1 VNLLF
6 EAQREKAPVTVLVF
20 PEMGEGSAAQAEEA
34 AAAAASESLRAEQ
47 QAAEERQAQ
56 VAAKEEEL
64 ARARVLGRAE
74 GLAEGEKRRR
84 EDVEIERSGVSRLC
98 TRFAEERKR
107 YFTEVEGE
115 VVKLA
120 LAIAARVLQRE
131 SAMDPTL
138 LRGVVKVALSK
149 LGDVKGAVLHMNPVD
164 EEAWS
169 DAMKHLGIE
178 IVGDATLER
187 GELRLEAAGGVAE
200 LGIAAQLV
208 EIERGFFDLL
218 ARRPA

>member
-6 EAQREKAPVTVLVF
+6 ESQREKGSVTALVF
-20 PEMGEGSAAQAEEA
+20 PEMSAGTDAHADEAAVASEGLYAEEQVA
-34 AAAAASESLRAEQ
+34 EEQ
-47 QAAEERQAQ
+47 QTEL
-56 VAAKEEEL
+56 AKDEEL
-64 ARARVLGRAE
+64 AQARALGHAE
-74 GLAEGEKRRR
+74 GLAEGDQRRR
-84 EDVEIERSGVSRLC
+84 EDLEIERSAVSHLC
-98 TRFAEERKR
+98 TGFAKERKR
-107 YFTEVEGE
+107 YFAEVEGE

-138 LRGVVKVALSK
+138 LRGVVKVALAK
-149 LGDVKGAVLHMNPVD
+149 LGDVKGAVLRMNPAD
-164 EEAWS
+164 EEAWYG
-169 DAMKHLGIE
+169 AMKHSGVE
-178 IVGDATLER
+178 IVGDVTLRR

-200 LGIAAQLV
+200 LGVAEQLV

>member
-6 EAQREKAPVTVLVF
+6 EAQREELPVAALVF
-20 PEMGEGSAAQAEEA
+20 PELCIAVGATTLEEDVAFVEETLCANERAGEEQARLAME
-34 AAAAASESLRAEQ
+34 ESLE
-47 QAAEERQAQ
+47 
-56 VAAKEEEL
+56 
-64 ARARVLGRAE
+64 RAREQGRAQ
-74 GLAEGEKRRR
+74 GSAEGEQRRR
-84 EDVEIERSGVSRLC
+84 EDLEIERSAVIHLC
-98 TRFAEERKR
+98 TSFTRERKR
-107 YFTEVEGE
+107 YFVEVEGE

-138 LRGVVKVALSK
+138 LKGVVRVALAK
-149 LGDVKGAVLHMNPVD
+149 LGDDKGAVLRMSPD
-164 EEAWS
+164 AEDAWRVE
-169 DAMKHLGIE
+169 MKHAGIE
-178 IVGDATLER
+178 VAGDASLER

>member
-1 VNLLF
+1 MNLLF
-6 EAQREKAPVTVLVF
+6 EAQKENAPVTALVF
-20 PEMGEGSAAQAEEA
+20 PEIGAAAQEEEA
-34 AAAAASESLRAEQ
+34 AAAAASAILHAEE
-47 QAAEERQAQ
+47 QAAEEQRAQLAAQA
-56 VAAKEEEL
+56 EEV
-64 ARARVLGRAE
+64 ARAREQGRAE
-74 GLAEGEKRRR
+74 GLAEGEQRRR
-84 EDVEIERSGVSRLC
+84 EDMEIERSAVSHLC
-98 TRFAEERKR
+98 TGFAKERKR
-107 YFTEVEGE
+107 YFAEVEGE

-138 LRGVVKVALSK
+138 LKGVVKVALAK
-149 LGDVKGAVLHMNPVD
+149 LGDVKGAVLRMNPAD
-164 EEAWS
+164 EEAWHAS
-169 DAMKHLGIE
+169 IKHSGVE

-187 GELRLEAAGGVAE
+187 GELRLEAAGGIAE